1 MNYFVLEG
9 LIVAFLNIPKL
20 FFKIISFII
29 RREGKERIS
38 FFFFF
43 NNFGGILILEEQKS
57 GKWIV

>member
-29 RREGKERIS
+29 RGGGKGRIS
-38 FFFFF
+38 FASSFLT
-43 NNFGGILILEEQKS
+43 ILISEERESEK
-57 GKWIV
+57 